1 MLMHLVLIVLAV
13 LCLGSPAHADV
24 LIEGRV
30 QAGAVFTQALPDG
43 LYFFLLPTSHGWQIT
58 LADTSYIEE
67 AQRMDLA
74 SLTPPLHG
82 INATQ
87 LEGWHL
93 RNADN
98 SGTNAAGLQNLNAPG
113 TLRDFTFFSNRG
125 ALQRER
131 DHIDCLRQHADCTD
145 PGMPRRAGRL
155 EILAYELGNLTPG
168 QQAAFQ
174 ALSFRATLKDTPET
188 PHE

>member
-1 MLMHLVLIVLAV
+1 MRLVLIVLAI
-13 LCLGSPAHADV
+13 LFLGPPARADV

-30 QAGAVFTQALPDG
+30 QAGATFTQALSDG
-43 LYFFLLPTSHGWQIT
+43 LYFFLLPTPYGWQIT

-98 SGTNAAGLQNLNAPG
+98 SGPNTAGSQNLNAPG

-131 DHIDCLRQHADCTD
+131 DYIDCLRQHADCAD
-145 PGMPRRAGRL
+145 PGMPRRTGRL
-155 EILAYELGNLTPG
+155 EILAYELGNLIPG

-174 ALSFRATLKDTPET
+174 TLSFRVTLKETTET